1 MKGVEE
7 RFGFQVNTI
16 SLKIVLFSL
25 SPGFRVATT
34 GGRGSTLTPAYGR
47 QVTLSR
53 ERGNWIESMS
63 IFGCFL
69 YGIQWGLNAG

>member
-34 GGRGSTLTPAYGR
+34 GGRGPTLTPTLSPTFAEAASRR
-47 QVTLSR
+47 QASR
-53 ERGNWIESMS
+53 ERGNQIASMS
-63 IFGCFL
+63 ILGCFS
-69 YGIQWGLNAG
+69 